1 VAVIKYLGS
10 KRTLVPVLGEIAA
23 AVGART
29 ALDLFTGTTRVAQEF
44 KRRGVEVTAN
54 DRAAYSAVLSDC
66 FVATDADTV
75 DLDALDEALAHLDAL
90 PGRPG
95 YVTETFCHAS
105 RYFQPH
111 NGARID
117 AVRHALETDF
127 ADHPLRAVLMTS
139 LLVAADRVDSTTGVQ
154 MAYLKSWSPRSYRDL
169 RLVRPDLLPGPGTTL
184 RGEAADAVDLVGPVD
199 LAYLDP
205 PYNQHRYETNY
216 HVWETLVR
224 GDEPDHYGVACKR
237 VDSRDLDRKS
247 VFNIK
252 RAMPAALADLV
263 ARVRAEV
270 VVVSCNDE
278 SWVSPHDPQG
288 WLQDACP
295 GRDALR
301 GFDARRYVGAQI
313 GVFNAAGERVGQARR
328 LRNVEHL
335 LVAGPSARV
344 EAAVAAVEGGVF
356 PAHVPA
362 LTGEPACRD
371 QVPAT

>member
-1 VAVIKYLGS
+1 MIKYLGS

-66 FVATDADTV
+66 FVATDAATV

-237 VDSRDLDRKS
+237 VDSRDLERKS

-278 SWVSPHDPQG
+278 SWVSPHDLQG
-288 WLQDACP
+288 WLQDA
-295 GRDALR
+295 GHERVALL

>member
-1 VAVIKYLGS
+1 MIKYLGS
-10 KRTLVPVLGEIAA
+10 KRTLVPVLGEIAT
-23 AVGART
+23 AVQART

-44 KRRGVEVTAN
+44 KRRGLEVTAN

-66 FVATDADTV
+66 FVATDADAV
-75 DLDALDEALAHLDAL
+75 DDAALDAALAHLDAL
-90 PGRPG
+90 PGRAG
-95 YVTETFCHAS
+95 YVTETFCRAS

-117 AVRHALETDF
+117 AIRDALETDF
-127 ADHPLRAVLMTS
+127 AGDPLRPVLMTS
-139 LLVAADRVDSTTGVQ
+139 LLLAADRVDSTTGVQ
-154 MAYLKSWSPRSYRDL
+154 MAYLKQWSPRSFRDL
-169 RLVRPDLLPGPGTTL
+169 RLVRPDLLPGRGTTL
-184 RGEAADAVDLVGPVD
+184 RLEASDAVDRLGAAGPVD

-205 PYNQHRYETNY
+205 PYNPHRYETNY

-237 VDSRDLDRKS
+237 IDSRDLERKS

-252 RAMPAALADLV
+252 ARMPSALADVV

-278 SWVSPHDPQG
+278 SWVAPEDVAD
-288 WLQDACP
+288 WLRAA
-295 GRDALR
+295 GHEAVALL
-301 GFDARRYVGAQI
+301 GFDAKRYVGAQI
-313 GVFNAAGERVGQARR
+313 GVFNGAGERVGRVTR

-335 LVAGPSARV
+335 LVAGPGARV

-362 LTGEPACRD
+362 LVSG
-371 QVPAT
+371 

>member
-1 VAVIKYLGS
+1 
-10 KRTLVPVLGEIAA
+10 
-23 AVGART
+23 VGQA
-29 ALDLFTGTTRVAQEF
+29 F
-44 KRRGVEVTAN
+44 KACGVDVTAV
-54 DRAAYSAVLSDC
+54 DSARYAATLARCY
-66 FVATDADTV
+66 VATDAD
-75 DLDALDEALAHLDAL
+75 ALDLRALDDELERLNRL

-95 YVTETFCHAS
+95 YVTDVFCEQA

-117 AVRHALETDF
+117 AIRHALATEY
-127 ADHPLRAVLMTS
+127 AGHPLWPVLLTS

-154 MAYLKSWSPRSYRDL
+154 MAYLKKWAPRSFRDL
-169 RLVRPDLLPGPGTTL
+169 HLVRPELLPGPGTTL
-184 RGEAADAVDLVGPVD
+184 RLEARDAVDLAAPVD

-237 VDSRDLDRKS
+237 VDSRDLERKS

-252 RAMPAALADLV
+252 RAMPAALADLLG
-263 ARVRAEV
+263 RVRAEV

-278 SWVSPHDPQG
+278 SWVSPQDLVG
-288 WLQDACP
+288 WLTEA
-295 GRDALR
+295 GHERVALL
-301 GFDARRYVGAQI
+301 GFDAKRYVGAQI
-313 GVFNAAGERVGQARR
+313 GVFNGAGARVGEVTR

-335 LVAGPSARV
+335 LVAGPTARV
-344 EAAVAAVEGGVF
+344 EAAVAAVEGGTF

-362 LTGEPACRD
+362 LTR
-371 QVPAT
+371 

>member
-1 VAVIKYLGS
+1 MIKYLGS
-10 KRTLVPVLGEIAA
+10 KRTLVPVLGEIAT

-29 ALDLFTGTTRVAQEF
+29 ALDVFTGTTRVAQEL
-44 KRRGVEVTAN
+44 KRRGIHVTAN
-54 DRAAYSAVLSDC
+54 DRAHYSAVFSDC
-66 FVATDADTV
+66 FVATDADTLGPA
-75 DLDALDEALAHLDAL
+75 DLEELDLLLGHLDDL

-95 YVTETFCHAS
+95 YVTDVFCHQA

-117 AVRHALETDF
+117 AIRHALATDL
-127 ADHPLRAVLMTS
+127 ADHPLLPVLMTS

-154 MAYLKSWSPRSYRDL
+154 MAYLKQWAPRSFRDL
-169 RLVRPDLLPGPGTTL
+169 RLERPVLLPGPGATL
-184 RGEAADAVDLVGPVD
+184 RLEASAAVDVAPRVD

-224 GDEPDHYGVACKR
+224 GDEPEHYGIACKR
-237 VDSRDLDRKS
+237 IDSRDLERKS
-247 VFNIK
+247 VFNVK
-252 RAMPAALADLV
+252 RTMPGALADLV

-278 SWVSPHDPQG
+278 SWVSPHDLVG
-288 WLQDACP
+288 WLADA
-295 GRDALR
+295 GHERVAML
-301 GFDARRYVGAQI
+301 GFDAKRYVGAQI
-313 GVFNAAGERVGQARR
+313 GVFNGAGQRVGEASR

-335 LVAGPSARV
+335 VVAGPTQQV
-344 EAAVAAVEGGVF
+344 EAAVAAVEGGAF

-362 LTGEPACRD
+362 LTP
-371 QVPAT
+371 T